1 MTPLPRVLVLLASYN
16 GAAWLRAQIDS
27 ILAQTGV
34 EVDIVVGDD
43 ASHDATPELLR
54 SGWPGEARIRY
65 RRWDL
70 SSGSAGANFRRL
82 FRAADSAGYDFVALA
97 DQDDIWHPDKLGRAL
112 EALGR
117 HGAQGYSAAVEAVWP
132 DGRRKTMAQC
142 PRERGADFLFEGA
155 GQGCTFVLTHSLFAR
170 VRDFCIDHPEAVER
184 LHYHD
189 WMIYL
194 LARAW
199 GARWVFDARAA
210 LDYRQHGGNE
220 IGARAGQGAVRRRLK
235 QIRNGWYGRQIRQAV
250 RLVRIAC
257 PGDAFMAR
265 SACLLERPDG
275 PARRLGLAAFV
286 LRHGRRRRLDRAV
299 LALAALAGWI

>member
-1 MTPLPRVLVLLASYN
+1 LTPPARVLVLLASYN
-16 GAAWLRAQIDS
+16 GAPWLRAQIDS

-43 ASHDATPELLR
+43 ASRDATPALLR
-54 SGWPGEARIRY
+54 EAWPGEARVRY
-65 RRWDL
+65 RRWDW

-82 FRAADSAGYDFVALA
+82 FRASDSAGYDFVALA
-97 DQDDIWHPDKLGRAL
+97 DQDDLWHPDKLARAL
-112 EALGR
+112 DALQR
-117 HGAQGYSAAVEAVWP
+117 HDAQGYSAAVEAFWP

-155 GQGCTFVLTHSLFAR
+155 GQGCTFVLRQSLFAR
-170 VRDFCIDHPEAVER
+170 VREFCIAHAHEVER

-199 GARWVFDARAA
+199 DARWVFDACAA

-220 IGARAGQGAVRRRLK
+220 IGARGSQGAVRRRLK
-235 QIRNGWYGRQIRQAV
+235 QIRNGWYGRQIRQAAMLY
-250 RLVRIAC
+250 RLAR
-257 PGDAFMAR
+257 PGDPFMEAATR
-265 SACLLERPDG
+265 LLKRDDG
-275 PARRLGLAAFV
+275 LLRRLGLAGFV
-286 LRHGRRRRLDRAV
+286 VRHGRRRRVDRAV